1 MSERSSLTIVVPTYN
16 GTDLLRECLV
26 SLDSQTFTD
35 FEVLI
40 VDDGSEEDVE
50 SFAASEF
57 PDARV
62 VRLSENMGFASA
74 VNAGLRELRTD
85 YVMLLNNDMTLEAEC
100 IGKLMRAVE
109 EGPAAMVAPLVLWKD
124 DPETIYSAGDRI
136 LRNGRP
142 ESIGF
147 RCSREGF
154 EFTEPVFG
162 VSAGAAVY
170 RREVFERAGLLD
182 ERFVAYFEDVD
193 LSFRARLAGFEAAC
207 VYDAVAYHVGSASQ
221 HGKTWWRSRQCY
233 RNHALLVLKNM
244 PLALLVRYSP
254 RLYREHLHQA
264 RMLVS
269 SARGEFGLLRAL
281 LEWVRAWVEII
292 SLLPHAL
299 GARRHRMRTRAIS
312 DADLDELLKH

>member
-1 MSERSSLTIVVPTYN
+1 MSERSALTIVVPTYN
-16 GTDLLRECLV
+16 RIELLRECLA
-26 SLDSQTFTD
+26 SLDAQTFTD

-40 VDDGSEEDVE
+40 VDDGSEEDIE
-50 SFAASEF
+50 SFAATEF
-57 PDARV
+57 PHARV
-62 VRLSENMGFASA
+62 LRLSQNAGFAAA
-74 VNAGLRELRTD
+74 VNTGLREIRTD
-85 YVMLLNNDMTLEAEC
+85 RVMLLNNDMTLKAEC
-100 IGKLMRAVE
+100 IEKLMHALE

-124 DPETIYSAGDRI
+124 DPKTIYSAGDRVR
-136 LRNGRP
+136 RNGRP

-147 RCSREGF
+147 RCPRENF
-154 EFTEPVFG
+154 DFSETVFG

-170 RREVFERAGLLD
+170 RKEVFERVGLLD

-207 VYDAVAYHVGSASQ
+207 VPDAVAYHVGSASQ
-221 HGKTWWRSRQCY
+221 LGKTWWRSRQCY

-244 PLALLVRYSP
+244 PLALLIRYAP

-281 LEWVRAWVEII
+281 LEWVRAWLEIVA
-292 SLLPHAL
+292 LLPHAL
-299 GARRHRMRTRAIS
+299 GARRHRMRTRTIS
-312 DADLDELLKH
+312 DTALDALLGR